1 MRCMQCKYSYPW
13 VREQTLSYQIG
24 LTRMDVKDALEAVRR
39 IESSAP
45 RQNKRAKMNE
55 RAMIKIINQKK
66 KSVFRKKLLARKQA
80 YALTTRMLN
89 NLERNLIA
97 RKELYSE
104 SYSKFS
110 LKICPQKG
118 IFYWRVFYQSQK
130 GVVVSCIKFNLYSS
144 W

>member
-1 MRCMQCKYSYPW
+1 MQIFLPLSKGTNPFISNW
-13 VREQTLSYQIG
+13 VNPNGRKG
-24 LTRMDVKDALEAVRR
+24 RAVRR

-80 YALTTRMLN
+80 YALMTRMLN

-110 LKICPQKG
+110 LEICPPKRNILLTRFLSISKG
-118 IFYWRVFYQSQK
+118 R
-130 GVVVSCIKFNLYSS
+130 GCELY
-144 W
+144 

>member
-1 MRCMQCKYSYPW
+1 
-13 VREQTLSYQIG
+13 
-24 LTRMDVKDALEAVRR
+24 MDVKDALEAVRR

-80 YALTTRMLN
+80 YALMTRMLN

-110 LKICPQKG
+110 LKICPPKRNILLTRFLSISKG
-118 IFYWRVFYQSQK
+118 R
-130 GVVVSCIKFNLYSS
+130 GCELY
-144 W
+144 